1 MDIIDLN
8 GDNLSIISQEFRNTE
23 KAGSKVLTLSGNEYL
38 VSFLQNDKNLR
49 GLNHAF
55 FWSCSENGQPG
66 EFLQQFAI
74 FDTEW
79 YTEFKTNWIISLI

>member
-8 GDNLSIISQEFRNTE
+8 GDNLSIISQEFRNTK

-55 FWSCSENGQPG
+55 F
-66 EFLQQFAI
+66 
-74 FDTEW
+74 
-79 YTEFKTNWIISLI
+79 